1 MDMAYNVLG
10 TSCNKLVTSID
21 RLMKYALADYCPPS
35 SLTEKKLMVY
45 RIVPLL
51 VLRPSTQFNHECHRE
66 LRKLEHVCKAE
77 LGGDVN
83 TATTLL

>member
-1 MDMAYNVLG
+1 
-10 TSCNKLVTSID
+10 
-21 RLMKYALADYCPPS
+21 
-35 SLTEKKLMVY
+35 MVY
-45 RIVPLL
+45 RMIPLL
-51 VLRPSTQFNHECHRE
+51 ALRPSTQFDHERHCE

>member
-1 MDMAYNVLG
+1 
-10 TSCNKLVTSID
+10 
-21 RLMKYALADYCPPS
+21 
-35 SLTEKKLMVY
+35 MVY
-45 RIVPLL
+45 RITLL
-51 VLRPSTQFNHECHRE
+51 SLRPSTQFNYERHGE